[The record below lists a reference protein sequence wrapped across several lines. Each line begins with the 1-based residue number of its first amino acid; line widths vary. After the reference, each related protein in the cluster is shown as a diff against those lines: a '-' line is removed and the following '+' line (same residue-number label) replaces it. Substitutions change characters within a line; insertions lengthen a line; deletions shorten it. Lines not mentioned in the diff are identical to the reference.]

1 MEFFEQI
8 DRAVRQL
15 RLGVSIASAVA
26 AACIGLGIYVQM
38 GETESVSFF
47 QQSAVPDKPAGID
60 SRLIDLSI
68 GVEQDLGRLNF
79 FSPDAFRRIEQT
91 VASLQPVEGQQSQDL
106 QRRLGVLLNLRQRL
120 LMIREAAPDAAAQ
133 ANSMLDRSLAINK
146 RFPADDPIIKPVLT
160 ALEGLRADSLQIAQT
175 DAARVDPAIFHAN
188 LKAFMASLN
197 EAIQAAKAG
206 KATERQK
213 EFVFRVEKTSLV
225 RLVPDWESAVFA
237 LLAITEDLAKT
248 VKPLASA
255 SPSAPPAQPA
265 GFVIA
270 RETLARS
277 LLALGFV
284 SLLIGVAFVFQQT
297 AVAGNA
303 AREQALSLKNG
314 SSDKALSVVSENL
327 NYLKLVTKQL
337 SELGRAL
344 AVAIKKLAKS
354 SSEVHA
360 TDNNQQAFESSSQNP
375 LPLKASLRD
384 LSSACLALREQT
396 IQLSILLSE
405 ESAAARAL
413 DSSDRLVEQIEHIE
427 GLAQRIHQ
435 EIDASSQS
443 ALNENAGAGRSTQEE
458 LLREIEGV
466 LVLVSQW
473 QRQFDRL
480 GLAVDEI
487 GQTVEALGVQ
497 SEKDL
502 RSSSAGATG
511 AAREPSLG

>member
-26 AACIGLGIYVQM
+26 AACISLGIYVQL

-91 VASLQPVEGQQSQDL
+91 VASLQLVEGQQSLDL
-106 QRRLGVLLNLRQRL
+106 QRRLGVLLDLRQRL
-120 LMIREAAPDAAAQ
+120 LMIREAAPEAAAQ
-133 ANSMLDRSLAINK
+133 ANSMLDRSLSINK
-146 RFPADDPIIKPVLT
+146 RFSADDPIIKPVLT
-160 ALEGLRADSLQIAQT
+160 ALEGLRADSLQIAQP
-175 DAARVDPAIFHAN
+175 DAARVDPTIFHAN
-188 LKAFMASLN
+188 LKAFMASFN
-197 EAIQAAKAG
+197 EAIQAVKAG
-206 KATERQK
+206 RATERQK
-213 EFVFRVEKTSLV
+213 EFVVRVEKISLV
-225 RLVPDWESAVFA
+225 RLAPDWESAVFA

-248 VKPLASA
+248 VKPLAGA
-255 SPSAPPAQPA
+255 SPSAPPVQPS
-265 GFVIA
+265 GFVIG

-277 LLALGFV
+277 LLALGFL
-284 SLLIGVAFVFQQT
+284 SLLIGVVIVFQQT
-297 AVAGNA
+297 AAASNA
-303 AREQALSLKNG
+303 ARGEETALKNG

-337 SELGRAL
+337 SELGRSL

-354 SSEVHA
+354 SSEAYAADTH
-360 TDNNQQAFESSSQNP
+360 QQASEPSSQN
-375 LPLKASLRD
+375 LVPLKASLQD
-384 LSSACLALREQT
+384 LSSACLALREQS

-413 DSSDRLVEQIEHIE
+413 DSSDRLVEQLEHIE
-427 GLAQRIHQ
+427 GLAQRINQ
-435 EIDASSQS
+435 EIIASGQS
-443 ALNENAGAGRSTQEE
+443 VTNENAGAGRINQEE

-487 GQTVEALGVQ
+487 GQTVEALGTQ
-497 SEKDL
+497 SDKVS
-502 RSSSAGATG
+502 RSASAGASG